1 LDEELRRRG
10 ELFRQ
15 ARVQD
20 LAAYRRLPGSKVM
33 PRILFLVDE
42 FQEYFVEEDRIAQ
55 AASVLLDRIVRQGR
69 AFGVHVI
76 LGSQTL
82 GGAYTVAR
90 TTLGQMVVRIALQ
103 CNEADAA
110 LIMDE
115 ENSAPRLLSRPG
127 EAIYNDAAGAKSG
140 NSPFQVVWLTDE
152 ERDRH
157 LRRVRERAD
166 QGGSWER
173 TSPVVFEGDA
183 PAEVRDNGLLE
194 EMWTVEGAS
203 MEAVEERGTREVR
216 PRIWLGAP
224 NAIKGPT
231 EIRLERRAMDNVLVV
246 GQRDE
251 AMATLL
257 GLAWVALARQHP
269 MGTARFTVVDG
280 SPPGSPEREVLARF
294 ARLLPGAQVITR
306 AAEVGPALERVAGDL
321 RRAADGSAEDGWAA
335 HYLLIQGLQH
345 LRVLKPEDEFA
356 LSASDAPVAP
366 GTLLK
371 EILSEGPMHGV
382 HTVATGDTWNTINRQ
397 LGRRL
402 LGEFAYRVLFQ
413 MSANDSASFMDHPGA
428 SRLGLHR
435 AVLYSDREGS
445 LEIFRPYS
453 LPDAAWMER
462 VGESRCWHRDR
473 NRC

>member
-1 LDEELRRRG
+1 
-10 ELFRQ
+10 
-15 ARVQD
+15 
-20 LAAYRRLPGSKVM
+20 
-33 PRILFLVDE
+33 
-42 FQEYFVEEDRIAQ
+42 
-55 AASVLLDRIVRQGR
+55 
-69 AFGVHVI
+69 
-76 LGSQTL
+76 
-82 GGAYTVAR
+82 
-90 TTLGQMVVRIALQ
+90 
-103 CNEADAA
+103 
-110 LIMDE
+110 
-115 ENSAPRLLSRPG
+115 
-127 EAIYNDAAGAKSG
+127 
-140 NSPFQVVWLTDE
+140 
-152 ERDRH
+152 
-157 LRRVRERAD
+157 
-166 QGGSWER
+166 
-173 TSPVVFEGDA
+173 
-183 PAEVRDNGLLE
+183 
-194 EMWTVEGAS
+194 
-203 MEAVEERGTREVR
+203 
-216 PRIWLGAP
+216 
-224 NAIKGPT
+224 
-231 EIRLERRAMDNVLVV
+231 
-246 GQRDE
+246 
-251 AMATLL
+251 
-257 GLAWVALARQHP
+257 
-269 MGTARFTVVDG
+269 
-280 SPPGSPEREVLARF
+280 
-294 ARLLPGAQVITR
+294 
-306 AAEVGPALERVAGDL
+306 LERVAGDL